1 MRAAATVMLL
11 SPDGSVLTV
20 RPGDEFPEW
29 ANVTNPEV
37 IADEPKESERKPARA
52 ARRTRNDDDK

>member
-1 MRAAATVMLL
+1 MLL

-37 IADEPKESERKPARA
+37 IADEPKEAERKPARA

>member
-1 MRAAATVMLL
+1 MRAAQTVILMSLDGVAT
-11 SPDGSVLTV
+11 TV

-37 IADEPKESERKPARA
+37 IADEPKEPERKPARA
-52 ARRTRNDDDK
+52 VRRAHNDDDK

>member
-1 MRAAATVMLL
+1 MRAAQTVILM
-11 SPDGSVLTV
+11 SPDGVATTV

-37 IADEPKESERKPARA
+37 IADEPKETERKPARA

>member
-1 MRAAATVMLL
+1 MRAAQTVILM

-29 ANVTNPEV
+29 ANVTNPEA
-37 IADEPKESERKPARA
+37 IAAEPEPERKPATRT
-52 ARRTRNDDDK
+52 ARKSREND

>member
-1 MRAAATVMLL
+1 VILM
-11 SPDGSVLTV
+11 SPDGVATTV

-37 IADEPKESERKPARA
+37 IADEPKETERKPARA
-52 ARRTRNDDDK
+52 TRRTHNDDDK